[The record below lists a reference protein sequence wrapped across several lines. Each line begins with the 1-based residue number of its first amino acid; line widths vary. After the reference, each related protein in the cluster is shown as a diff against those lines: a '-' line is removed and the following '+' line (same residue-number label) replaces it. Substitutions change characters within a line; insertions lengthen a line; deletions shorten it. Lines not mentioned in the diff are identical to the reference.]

1 MVCSYVII
9 IIMCAQKI
17 FTALPVVVQRNQAK
31 IEGINR
37 LLENYTSFFW
47 LSETKID
54 DFGGQPHNED
64 EPKND
69 DNLRQAGTELR
80 KAQLKLELGFTS
92 TNLHQMDEQESLI
105 VLWTMIASKL
115 QLVPQMEQPFHW

>member
-1 MVCSYVII
+1 MYNVIRL
-9 IIMCAQKI
+9 KLR
-17 FTALPVVVQRNQAK
+17 ALIDFWQN
-31 IEGINR
+31 
-37 LLENYTSFFW
+37 FW

-92 TNLHQMDEQESLI
+92 TNMHQID
-105 VLWTMIASKL
+105 
-115 QLVPQMEQPFHW
+115 